1 MLQKDTQLDQLRGL
15 IERNITRSD
24 VFLVDLELKSS
35 SKSPALSVY
44 VESDAGGIKLD
55 DCALISRQ
63 LQTVI
68 EAHDLLGERFT
79 LNVSSPGL
87 DRPLKLV
94 RQYHLNKGRT
104 AKVKHQSETEKGPK
118 VLVNEG
124 LLKEVNDEGIV
135 LEAAKTDSFIR
146 FEDII
151 ETKIVPTF

>member
-1 MLQKDTQLDQLRGL
+1 MLQKETQLDELRGL
-15 IERNITRSD
+15 IERNLTRED

-44 VESDAGGIKLD
+44 IESDAGGIKLD
-55 DCALISRQ
+55 DCAVISRQ

-68 EAHDLLGERFT
+68 EAHSVLGETFT

-87 DRPLKLV
+87 DRPLKLR

-104 AKVKHQSETEKGPK
+104 AKVKYQGETEKGLK
-118 VLVNEG
+118 VLTAEG
-124 LLKEVNDEGIV
+124 LLTEIHDDSIV
-135 LEAAKTDSFIR
+135 LLIAKTETEIR
-146 FEDII
+146 FEHII

>member
-1 MLQKDTQLDQLRGL
+1 MLLKDTQIEQLRAL
-15 IERNITRSD
+15 IERNLTRED

-44 VESDAGGIKLD
+44 IESDAGGIKLD
-55 DCALISRQ
+55 DCAVISRQ

-68 EAHDLLGERFT
+68 EAHEALGETFT

-87 DRPLKLV
+87 DRPLKLI

-104 AKVKHQSETEKGPK
+104 AKVKHQSETDKGPK
-118 VLVNEG
+118 VVVTEG
-124 LLKEVNDEGIV
+124 LLTEVNDDAIV
-135 LEAAKTDSFIR
+135 LKSPKAESVIR
-146 FEDII
+146 FDDII